1 MYSNVQPL
9 ITASNNPDF
18 KRQYKEIQAVLF
30 NLLDSPV
37 KSTYH
42 IGGTSHF
49 NYPTEPVLD
58 ILVGVNNLHDITAL
72 DEKRLNYEGFYRLH
86 HSYKKKVIMAKFN
99 NLIEL
104 KQVVRLHILQQDSD
118 LFEQYLTV
126 NDYLSSDQNVAMSFA
141 QRKQEILNNV
151 VTIRAYENQKQQV
164 FSTLY
169 KQIPKK

>member
-151 VTIRAYENQKQQV
+151 ETIRAYENQKQQV

>member
-1 MYSNVQPL
+1 MYSKVQPL

-49 NYPTEPVLD
+49 SYPTEPVLD

-126 NDYLSSDQNVAMSFA
+126 NDYLSNDQNVAMSFA

-151 VTIRAYENQKQQV
+151 ETIRAYENQKQQV

>member
-151 VTIRAYENQKQQV
+151 ETIRAYESQKQQV

>member
-1 MYSNVQPL
+1 MYSTVQPL
-9 ITASNNPDF
+9 ITSSNNPDF
-18 KRQYKEIQAVLF
+18 KQQYKEIQAVLF

-49 NYPTEPVLD
+49 NYATEPVLD

-86 HSYKKKVIMAKFN
+86 HSYKKKVVMAKFN
-99 NLIEL
+99 NLIDL
-104 KQVVRLHILQQDSD
+104 KQIVRLHILQQDSD
-118 LFEQYLTV
+118 MFEQYLTV
-126 NDYLSSDQNVAMSFA
+126 NDYLSNDPNIAMSFA

-151 VTIRAYENQKQQV
+151 ETIRSYENQKQQV
-164 FSTLY
+164 FSKLY
-169 KQIPKK
+169 KQITTK

>member
-9 ITASNNPDF
+9 ITASNSPDF
-18 KRQYKEIQAVLF
+18 KQQYKEIQAVLF

-42 IGGTSHF
+42 IGGTGHF

-126 NDYLSSDQNVAMSFA
+126 NDYLSNDQNIARSFA

-151 VTIRAYENQKQQV
+151 ETIRAYENQKQQV

-169 KQIPKK
+169 KEIPKK

>member
-151 VTIRAYENQKQQV
+151 ETIRAYENQKQQV

-169 KQIPKK
+169 KKIPKK

>member
-1 MYSNVQPL
+1 MYSNVQPH

-18 KRQYKEIQAVLF
+18 KQQYKEIQAVLF

-104 KQVVRLHILQQDSD
+104 KQIVRLHILKQDSD

-126 NDYLSSDQNVAMSFA
+126 NDYLSNDQDVAMSFA

-151 VTIRAYENQKQQV
+151 ETIRAYENQKQQV

-169 KQIPKK
+169 KQISKK

>member
-58 ILVGVNNLHDITAL
+58 ILVGVNNLHDITDL

-151 VTIRAYENQKQQV
+151 ETIRAYENQKQQV

>member
-49 NYPTEPVLD
+49 SYPTEPVLD

-126 NDYLSSDQNVAMSFA
+126 HDYLSNDQNVAMSFA

-151 VTIRAYENQKQQV
+151 ETIRAYENQKQQV

>member
-58 ILVGVNNLHDITAL
+58 ILVGVNNLHDITAS

-118 LFEQYLTV
+118 IFEQYLTV
-126 NDYLSSDQNVAMSFA
+126 NDYQSNDQNVAMSFS

-151 VTIRAYENQKQQV
+151 ETIRAYENQKQQV

>member
-49 NYPTEPVLD
+49 SYPTEPVLD

-151 VTIRAYENQKQQV
+151 ETIRAYENQKQQV

>member
-104 KQVVRLHILQQDSD
+104 KQIVRLHILQQDSD

-126 NDYLSSDQNVAMSFA
+126 NDYLSNDQDVAMSFA

-151 VTIRAYENQKQQV
+151 ETIRAYENQKQQV

>member
-126 NDYLSSDQNVAMSFA
+126 NDYLSNDQNVAMSFA

-151 VTIRAYENQKQQV
+151 ETIRAYENQKQQV

>member
-104 KQVVRLHILQQDSD
+104 KQVIRLHILQQDSD

-151 VTIRAYENQKQQV
+151 ETIRAYENQKQQV